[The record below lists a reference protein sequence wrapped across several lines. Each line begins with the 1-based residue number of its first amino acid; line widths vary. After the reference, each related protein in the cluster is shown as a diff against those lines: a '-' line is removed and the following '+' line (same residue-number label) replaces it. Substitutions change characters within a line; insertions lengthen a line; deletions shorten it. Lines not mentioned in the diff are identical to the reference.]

1 MAVPEFVFRAVLAVG
16 LCLLFLVTMM
26 PVVMADLPSRSS
38 FTRSGSDQLSAA
50 SLPSG
55 GALSFSY
62 DASFG
67 QVTSIGDGSGSGFSL
82 GFTSDALLHLPLNQ
96 TVRDQESGETLLA
109 AAIAY
114 DADGLRA
121 SRTVSA
127 GAEGQGS
134 STTSYWYGGLAASPR
149 RHPRRGQL
157 PAHRQGP
164 WSDEC

>member
-1 MAVPEFVFRAVLAVG
+1 MLPAL
-16 LCLLFLVTMM
+16 
-26 PVVMADLPSRSS
+26 MADAISPSS
-38 FTRSGSDQLSAA
+38 FTRSGSDQLETA
-50 SLPSG
+50 SLASG

-67 QVTSIGDGSGSGFSL
+67 QVTSIADGSGSGFSL
-82 GFTSDALLHLPLNQ
+82 SFTSDALLHLPLSQ
-96 TVRDQESGETLLA
+96 TVTDQESGETLLV

-134 STTSYWYGGLAASPR
+134 STTSYWYG
-149 RHPRRGQL
+149 
-157 PAHRQGP
+157 
-164 WSDEC
+164 